1 MAVDVV
7 GVGVGL
13 RMAGR
18 VARSSW
24 AACVVVL
31 FDGLKAARGMAW
43 QFVAIFWSFERL
55 IELSKASV
63 L

>member
-18 VARSSW
+18 VAGSGW

-31 FDGLKAARGMAW
+31 FDGLKAARGMTW
-43 QFVAIFWSFERL
+43 RFSGHIPVFR
-55 IELSKASV
+55 KAD
-63 L
+63 